1 MPTVRYFDCSA
12 CFCAH
17 GWSCASIGDLYSSSN
32 PCSAACKCG
41 SPVPPNQT
49 SSLGLAFSAAICA
62 NDSPEPFNVNPTLM
76 PVSFSNSVAASE
88 HHSDCTGQIT
98 FSCCPKAN
106 VAQLD
111 AIAARIAM
119 LRTQR
124 CADRRDV
131 MRLSSLLG
139 PDFSAGL

>member
-1 MPTVRYFDCSA
+1 MPSTPRYIPTVRYFDCSA
-12 CFCAH
+12 CRCAQ
-17 GWSCASIGDLYSSSN
+17 GCNCANIGDLYSSSN
-32 PCSAACKCG
+32 PCSAACRCG

-98 FSCCPKAN
+98 LSCCAKAD

-119 LRTQR
+119 LRTQC

-131 MRLSSLLG
+131 MRLSPCL
-139 PDFSAGL
+139 A